1 MFAVAASNVNG
12 GLVAFFHGVQVAVM
26 MSLMTNI
33 LQFAWWKLKKK
44 KGTHWQRKGPLWI
57 LLLASI
63 MVLTQPVCMLVVGS
77 WENMPNFFFDGG
89 DTGKACTANSEC
101 GSKAC
106 DPSAGIYAG
115 PVADRTDIDQM
126 LQQFWVATGCNAATW
141 KTTDPANSASL
152 FATPAVTLGD
162 GSIDTAAN
170 VADTFYK
177 FCSNKESPLFST
189 CGIDVTTNCVH
200 ALSNTKYKLS
210 DIAGAGGTNA
220 CQCSTLGLPGTC
232 GCTCEMDSNA
242 LVPNTPIGLFIQIF
256 CTYGGFILM
265 FTGVFQ
271 ATGLHKKIM
280 AKWAQLRSTF

>member
-89 DTGKACTANSEC
+89 DTGKPCLANADC

-106 DPSAGIYAG
+106 DPSPGIYNTNAT
-115 PVADRTDIDQM
+115 ADQRDIDTM
-126 LQQFWVATGCNAATW
+126 LNKFWTETGCQDNKWNTPV
-141 KTTDPANSASL
+141 PADSASM
-152 FATPAVTLGD
+152 FATAAVTLSD
-162 GSIDTAAN
+162 GSIDTAKN
-170 VADTFYK
+170 VAAEFFN
-177 FCSNKESPLFST
+177 FCQNSQSPLYASCAAAKGSCVNLAT
-189 CGIDVTTNCVH
+189 EKGGIVDQI
-200 ALSNTKYKLS
+200 SN
-210 DIAGAGGTNA
+210 AGGTNA
-220 CQCSTLGLPGTC
+220 CQCKTLSIAEC

-280 AKWAQLRSTF
+280 AKWAQLRGNF

>member
-89 DTGKACTANSEC
+89 DTGKACLANGDC

-106 DPSAGIYAG
+106 DPSPGIYNNNALN
-115 PVADRTDIDQM
+115 DQTDVDYM
-126 LQQFWVATGCNAATW
+126 LNRFWTETGCIDANW
-141 KTTDPANSASL
+141 KASTPADSASM
-152 FATPAVTLGD
+152 FATAAVTLSD

-170 VADTFYK
+170 VAKTFLG
-177 FCSNKESPLFST
+177 FCQNTNSPMYASCTGGKPAACKDAST
-189 CGIDVTTNCVH
+189 LATSV
-200 ALSNTKYKLS
+200 
-210 DIAGAGGTNA
+210 AGAGGTNA
-220 CQCSTLGLPGTC
+220 CQCSTFGIQQAKC